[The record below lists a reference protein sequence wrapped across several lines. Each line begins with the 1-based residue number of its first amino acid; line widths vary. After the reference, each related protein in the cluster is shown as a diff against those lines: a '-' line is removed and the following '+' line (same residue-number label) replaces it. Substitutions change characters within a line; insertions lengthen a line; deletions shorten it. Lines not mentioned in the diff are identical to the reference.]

1 MKTPTLHLNG
11 TSGQELREQLAL
23 AVEAIVRA
31 QEKLM
36 QAMPHGRDYYPQGN
50 DAIFQAQSEMRAR
63 DTKLEQ
69 VKQELV
75 LMHQAVA
82 DQEREQ
88 RRR

>member
-1 MKTPTLHLNG
+1 LNG
-11 TSGQELREQLAL
+11 TSARELREQLAL
-23 AVEAIVRA
+23 AVEAIIRA

-36 QAMPHGRDYYPQGN
+36 QAMPHGRDYYVQDS
-50 DAIFQAQSEMRAR
+50 DAINEAQAEMRAR
-63 DTKLEQ
+63 DAKLEE

-82 DQEREQ
+82 DQERE